1 MTILS
6 VAQDAATKIGVPSP
20 SALITS
26 NDPDA
31 KLIKTLISTIC
42 KELGRRHDWQELTR
56 EATFTTVA
64 TESQGTLASIASD
77 LDRIIP
83 NTAWDRTQN
92 RPLGGPL
99 TAKEWQQLK
108 SSNVAGP
115 YNDMRIIGKE
125 LKLIPAPSAGNT
137 VAFEYITS
145 NIGENS
151 GGTELSVFTADTDVP
166 LLDEYL
172 MMLFVVWQYKR
183 TKGQDYREDFQIAEI
198 EFANRTAATSPRRTL
213 DLGRS
218 SRLTS
223 GVDAPDGNWNIS

>member
-6 VAQDAATKIGVPSP
+6 VAQDAAQKIGVPSP

-31 KLIKTLISTIC
+31 KLIKTLIGTIC

-64 TESQGTLASIASD
+64 TESQGTLLDIASD

-99 TAKEWQQLK
+99 TSKEWQQLK
-108 SSNVAGP
+108 SSNTAGP
-115 YNDMRIIGKE
+115 YNDMRIVGKE
-125 LKLIPAPSAGNT
+125 LKLIPVPTVGNT

-145 NIGENS
+145 NIGEDI
-151 GGTELSVFTADTDVP
+151 GATELSSFATDTDVP

-172 MMLFVVWQYKR
+172 IMLYVVWQYKR
-183 TKGQDYREDFQIAEI
+183 TKGIDYRDDFQIAEI
-198 EFANRTAATSPRRTL
+198 EFANRTAATMPRRTL
-213 DLGRS
+213 NLGRS
-218 SRLTS
+218 PRLTS
-223 GVDAPDGNWNIS
+223 GINAPDGSWSV